1 MKGFNVSFNVYAET
15 QEEAFDAES
24 AIKAFITEQA
34 QQGRA
39 VTARKIAD
47 AIKKYKDNYFVNAYF
62 K

>member
-1 MKGFNVSFNVYAET
+1 MRGFQVSFNVYADS
-15 QEEAFDAES
+15 QVEADDLS
-24 AIKAFITEQA
+24 SVIKAFIGEQA

-39 VTARKIAD
+39 VTAKKVAD